1 MSATKVMVVED
12 DVLIA
17 EDIRIS
23 LEDMG
28 YCVCSTVTSGEEA
41 IEQAAE
47 QMPDVVL
54 MDIVLGGEM
63 DGVEAAETLGAEY
76 DFPVVFLTSF
86 ADEET
91 LERARTAG
99 PFGYLVK
106 PFEDRE
112 LRATLEMALYKHRA
126 EQEREK
132 LIRELEEANAK
143 IKTLR
148 GILPI
153 CGYCKKIRDDQG
165 YWDEV
170 EVYVR
175 NHSEAEFS
183 HSLCPECYEREIR
196 ALREKRPPGGH
207 EVRRTTERGPNQ

>member
-1 MSATKVMVVED
+1 MSATRVMVVED

-28 YCVCSTVTSGEEA
+28 YHVCAAVSSGEEA
-41 IEQAAE
+41 MEQVAK
-47 QMPDVVL
+47 QTPDVIL
-54 MDIVLGGEM
+54 MDIILRGGM
-63 DGVEAAETLGAEY
+63 DGVEAAAGIGRQY
-76 DFPVVFLTSF
+76 HIPVVFLTSF

-91 LERARTAG
+91 LDRARAVG

-112 LRATLEMALYKHRA
+112 LRATLEMALFKHRA
-126 EQEREK
+126 EQERER

-196 ALREKRPPGGH
+196 ALRRKRDAMSSLP
-207 EVRRTTERGPNQ
+207 

>member
-1 MSATKVMVVED
+1 MNATRVMVVED

-28 YCVCSTVTSGEEA
+28 YRVCAAVTSGEEA
-41 IEQAAE
+41 MEQAAK
-47 QMPDVVL
+47 QGPAVIL
-54 MDIVLGGEM
+54 MDIVLRGEM
-63 DGVEAAETLGAEY
+63 DGVEAAERIGREHHI
-76 DFPVVFLTSF
+76 PVVFLTSF

-91 LERARTAG
+91 LDRARAAG

-126 EQEREK
+126 EQERER

-153 CGYCKKIRDDQG
+153 CGYCKKIRDDEG

-170 EVYVR
+170 EVYVH

-183 HSLCPECYEREIR
+183 HSLCPECYERELR
-196 ALREKRPPGGH
+196 ALKRKRDAMKSRP
-207 EVRRTTERGPNQ
+207 